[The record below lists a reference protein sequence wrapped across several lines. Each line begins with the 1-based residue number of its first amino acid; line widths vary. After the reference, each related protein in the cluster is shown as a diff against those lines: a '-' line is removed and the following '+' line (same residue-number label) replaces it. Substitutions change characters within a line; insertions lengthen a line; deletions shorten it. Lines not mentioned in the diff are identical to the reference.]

1 MRKMIKYRDYL
12 IEKLSDREEA
22 TVYLQTSIEEY
33 QKDGNTPALLLA
45 LQSIIEA
52 QRGRSELV
60 LQVYLLRGLVYHS
73 KKEYDAAI
81 EDYTKVLELNPDYK
95 GDDISLPDLL
105 TSAFEEVQ
113 KLPEESRDALAEQ
126 LIEDI
131 KANIQWDE
139 SLAKSPDVLAALAD
153 KAREEYRAGR
163 TKQLK
168 NF

>member
-1 MRKMIKYRDYL
+1 MRKMRNYRDYL
-12 IEKLSDREEA
+12 IEELSDREEA
-22 TVYLQTSIEEY
+22 IAYLQISIEEY
-33 QKDGNTPALLLA
+33 QKDGNTSALLLA

-52 QRGRSELV
+52 QGGRSELV

-73 KKEYDAAI
+73 QKEYDAAI

-95 GDDISLPDLL
+95 GDSSLPDLL

-113 KLPEESRDALAEQ
+113 KLPEESRDTLAEQ
-126 LIEDI
+126 LLKDIEAD
-131 KANIQWDE
+131 IQWDE
-139 SLAKSPDVLAALAD
+139 TLAKSPDVLATLAE

-163 TKQLK
+163 TKELK

>member
-73 KKEYDAAI
+73 QKEYDAAI

-95 GDDISLPDLL
+95 GDDSSLPDLL

-131 KANIQWDE
+131 EANIQWDE